1 MVWYGDFS
9 HKSYLRDIPMAEEKI
24 LVIGSNSFSG
34 SHFVAEALNNNHQV
48 WGVSRSPEP
57 DTIFL
62 PYRWPTASKDKGIAN
77 KDNFQFQSINLNT
90 QLNDLLS
97 LIERVQPS
105 IVVNFAA
112 QGMVAESWLNPTHWY
127 RTNVESQVALHDALR
142 QKTFLK
148 KYVHVTT
155 PEVYGSTNG
164 GWIKENNLFN
174 PSTPYA
180 VSRAACDMHL
190 HSFHQAYG
198 FPVVFTR
205 AANVY
210 GPGQQL
216 YRIIPRTLLS
226 ARTGEP
232 MQLHG
237 GGHSVRSFIHIK
249 DVVRAT
255 LQLASEGEPGS
266 TWHLST
272 QESCSIKELVEQI
285 CILVGASFSDLVQSS
300 EERLGKDQSYLLESS
315 AMRQVHGWS
324 DQISMRHG
332 LRETLEWVDANLS
345 TLKTL
350 PWSYQHKL

>member
-1 MVWYGDFS
+1 MTKQKV
-9 HKSYLRDIPMAEEKI
+9 

-34 SHFVAEALNNNHQV
+34 SHFVAEALAAGHPV
-48 WGVSRSPEP
+48 WGVSRSAEP
-57 DTIFL
+57 NQVFL
-62 PYRWPTASKDKGIAN
+62 PYSWSKEDKKALATAE
-77 KDNFQFQSINLNT
+77 NFSFKAIDLNT
-90 QLNDLLS
+90 QINSLLE
-97 LIERVQPS
+97 LIDQVQPQL
-105 IVVNFAA
+105 VVNFAA

-127 RTNVESQVALHDALR
+127 QTNVVAQVALHDALR
-142 QKTFLK
+142 QKPFLE

-155 PEVYGSTNG
+155 PEVYGSTDG
-164 GWIKENNLFN
+164 GWIKEHNHFT

-180 VSRAACDMHL
+180 VSRAACDLHL
-190 HSFHQAYG
+190 QSFHQAYG

-226 ARTGEP
+226 ARTGVP

-237 GGHSVRSFIHIK
+237 GGHSVRAFIHIK

-255 LQLASEGEPGS
+255 LQLALDGEPGS

-272 QESCSIKELVEQI
+272 QKKCSIKELVEEI
-285 CILVGASFSDLVQSS
+285 CKLAGSNFGDLVQSS

-315 AMRQVHGWS
+315 AMRQIHSWS
-324 DQISMRHG
+324 DQISLKEG
-332 LRETLEWVDANLS
+332 LQETLDWVDTNLA
-345 TLKTL
+345 TLKPL
-350 PWSYQHKL
+350 PWSYQHKS

>member
-1 MVWYGDFS
+1 MS
-9 HKSYLRDIPMAEEKI
+9 KPKI

-34 SHFVAEALNNNHQV
+34 SNFVAEALSVGHMV
-48 WGVSRSPEP
+48 WGVSRSAEP
-57 DTIFL
+57 NPVFL
-62 PYRWPTASKDKGIAN
+62 PYRWPQANGGTTLATAE
-77 KDNFQFQSINLNT
+77 NFSFRAIDLNN
-90 QLNDLLS
+90 QLNELLE
-97 LIERVQPS
+97 LIEKVQPE

-112 QGMVAESWLNPTHWY
+112 QGMVAESWRNPTHWY
-127 RTNVESQVALHDALR
+127 RTNVVAQVALHDALR
-142 QKTFLK
+142 QKRFLE

-155 PEVYGSTNG
+155 PEVYGSTDG
-164 GWIKENNLFN
+164 GWIKENNHFA

-180 VSRAACDMHL
+180 VSRAACDLHL

-226 ARTGEP
+226 ARTGKP

-237 GGHSVRSFIHIK
+237 GGHSVRAFIHIQ

-255 LQLASEGEPGS
+255 LQLALEAEPGS

-272 QESCSIKELVEQI
+272 QECLSIRELVEQV
-285 CILVGASFSDLVQSS
+285 CSLTSVDFNSLVRISD
-300 EERLGKDQSYLLESS
+300 ERLGNDQSYLLESS
-315 AMRQVHGWS
+315 AMRQIHGWS
-324 DQISMRHG
+324 DQVSLEQG
-332 LRETLEWVDANLS
+332 LQETLAWVDANLT

-350 PWSYQHKL
+350 PWSYQHKS

>member
-1 MVWYGDFS
+1 MSKQKV
-9 HKSYLRDIPMAEEKI
+9 

-34 SHFVAEALNNNHQV
+34 SHFVAEALRAGHEV
-48 WGVSRSPEP
+48 WGVSRSTEP
-57 DTIFL
+57 HPVFL
-62 PYRWPTASKDKGIAN
+62 PYRWPVNGKGSALATAE
-77 KDNFQFQSINLNT
+77 NFQFQAINLNS

-97 LIERVQPS
+97 LIDRVQPEL
-105 IVVNFAA
+105 VVNFAA

-127 RTNVESQVALHDALR
+127 RTNVVSQVALHDALR
-142 QKTFLK
+142 QKPFLQ

-155 PEVYGSTNG
+155 PEVYGSTDG
-164 GWIKENNLFN
+164 GWIKEHNHFA

-180 VSRAACDMHL
+180 VSRAACDLHL

-216 YRIIPRTLLS
+216 YRIIPRSLLS

-237 GGHSVRSFIHIK
+237 GGHSVRAFIHIE

-255 LQLASEGEPGS
+255 LQLAIEGEPGS

-285 CILVGASFSDLVQSS
+285 CKLASVSFSDLVESS

-324 DQISMRHG
+324 DQVSLKEGIQ
-332 LRETLEWVDANLS
+332 ETMAWVDANLA

-350 PWSYQHKL
+350 PWSYQHKS